1 MVAPLLM
8 LVALA
13 MLDFTVTALGRE
25 LLRTWL
31 MRPSCSSSVIQ
42 ERHDAITCFLLPEN
56 MTASDYLHSQ
66 LKGTRNIPRVLAR
79 LKAGKAKSNEWQAL
93 VKVGR

>member
-1 MVAPLLM
+1 M

-13 MLDFTVTALGRE
+13 MLDFTVTTLGRE

-31 MRPSCSSSVIQ
+31 MRPSCSLSVIQ
-42 ERHDAITCFLLPEN
+42 ERHNAVSCFILPEN
-56 MTASDYLHSQ
+56 MAASEYLQSQ
-66 LKGTRNIPRVLAR
+66 LKGIRNIPRVLAR

-93 VKVGR
+93 VKVSS